1 LGIAWL
7 ASRDNEAKGQPAK
20 LPGPRPSPQ
29 PPQPSPPSTQGLR
42 GPPGEPMEPVIIQ
55 RHGGGGTG
63 PQGTRRPGDL
73 RGATVHF
80 AAGTQ
85 GGELENV
92 LYELKKAGLDYN
104 AAVPR
109 SGKIVE
115 LMPPSAIAPH
125 AHVAKGAGHSVA
137 GSNNRHTLGLAFLN
151 TGWSPRE
158 RPGWIPGPPPPQNV
172 LERALANR
180 VISSTDIDQVWWEP
194 YTVPQ
199 LEGAARYL
207 AKVFFE
213 AHVLQPEIWGHGELA
228 GWKADPG
235 PAFPM
240 VRFKRRVQEL
250 IEARKLA
257 ARKTA

>member
-1 LGIAWL
+1 MPLLPYILGGLGVLGIAWL

-115 LMPPSAIAPH
+115 LAVRNIVHGRAI
-125 AHVAKGAGHSVA
+125 K
-137 GSNNRHTLGLAFLN
+137 
-151 TGWSPRE
+151 
-158 RPGWIPGPPPPQNV
+158 NV
-172 LERALANR
+172 EALANP
-180 VISSTDIDQVWWEP
+180 EA
-194 YTVPQ
+194 
-199 LEGAARYL
+199 LELFKDRA
-207 AKVFFE
+207 
-213 AHVLQPEIWGHGELA
+213 ELA
-228 GWKADPG
+228 
-235 PAFPM
+235 
-240 VRFKRRVQEL
+240 V
-250 IEARKLA
+250 
-257 ARKTA
+257 